1 MRDKLNTKSLEEI
14 KKATAKKDEDES
26 PSKENPDDDE
36 ENENDNQPD
45 VEQSPMKPEKKKRAI
60 TDEKLLR
67 IVETGEASIVYLQHN
82 LEEMIRL
89 TDEIFDMQ
97 RKERPVKRLTIS

>member
-1 MRDKLNTKSLEEI
+1 MMRDKLNTKSLEEI
-14 KKATAKKDEDES
+14 KKATAKKEEGES
-26 PSKENPDDDE
+26 PAKENPDDESENGDDE
-36 ENENDNQPD
+36 PD
-45 VEQSPMKPEKKKRAI
+45 VEQSPMKEKRKRAI

-97 RKERPVKRLTIS
+97 RRERPVKRLTIS